1 MLALASVQSQI
12 GSYLSA
18 LVIVYIIILLVYLLT
33 NMIFSFGARPPYAI
47 WSEAVLNFVRDM
59 SQPYLS
65 IFRRFI
71 PPLGPIDLSPMVAIF
86 VLLFLDEVIR
96 RLLNA

>member
-18 LVIVYIIILLVYLLT
+18 LIIVYIIILILYLLT
-33 NMIFSFGARPPYAI
+33 NMLFSFGARPAYAM
-47 WSEAVLNFVRDM
+47 WSEAVLNFMRDV
-59 SQPYLS
+59 SLPYLA

-71 PPLGPIDLSPMVAIF
+71 PSLGPIDLSPTVAIIA
-86 VLLFLDEVIR
+86 LFILDEVVR